1 MNIPFLDLKEINL
14 IHEKQFMAATKEF
27 LHSGRFILGENVAKF
42 ERSFAGICEQSYCVG
57 LANGLDALIL
67 GLEAFKFEPE
77 SEVIVPANTY
87 FASILAIYRA
97 GLTPILV
104 EPSID
109 DYLIDISK
117 IEGAITQKTKAIVA
131 VNLYGKMCDFDALHV
146 ICKKHDLKLIVDA
159 AQSHGAKYK
168 GYKTCKGADAIA
180 YSFYPTKNLGALSD
194 AGALISDNLDI
205 CKNVKLKRNYG
216 SSEKY
221 IFEEKGINS
230 RLGELQA
237 AFLLAKIK
245 YLGIEIST
253 RRTLARL
260 YLENIKNEKI
270 ILPPTNSIDEDS
282 WHLFVIRTD
291 NRSEFI
297 NYLKENGIGYDIHYP
312 IPPHKQLAFKELSH
326 LSFPITEKIHETVV
340 SLPLNIHL
348 SEEEL
353 LYIVEK
359 INAY

>member
-14 IHEKQFMAATKEF
+14 AHEKHFIEATKSF
-27 LHSGRFILGENVAKF
+27 LQSGKFILSENVAKF
-42 ERSFAGICEQSYCVG
+42 ERAFAPICEQSYCVG

-67 GLEAFKFEPE
+67 GLEAFKFEAG

-87 FASILAIYRA
+87 FASILAIFKA

-104 EPSID
+104 EPNLT
-109 DYLIDISK
+109 DYLIDTSK
-117 IEGAITQKTKAIVA
+117 IEKAISKNTRAILA
-131 VNLYGKMCDFDALHV
+131 VNLYGKMCDFDALNI
-146 ICKKHDLKLIVDA
+146 ICKKHSLKLIVDA

-194 AGALISDNLDI
+194 AGALVSDNLDI
-205 CKNVKLKRNYG
+205 FKNVKIKRNYG

-230 RLGELQA
+230 RLSELQA
-237 AFLLAKIK
+237 GYLLIKLK
-245 YLGIEIST
+245 YLGLEITT
-253 RRTLARL
+253 RRTIARF
-260 YLENIKNEKI
+260 YLEKIKNEKI
-270 ILPPTNSIDEDS
+270 ILPPSNSIDEDS

-291 NRSEFI
+291 DRKAFT
-297 NYLKENGIGYDIHYP
+297 NYLTENGIGYDIHYP
-312 IPPHKQLAFKELSH
+312 IPPHKQMAFKELNH
-326 LSFPITEKIHETVV
+326 LSLPITEKIHETVV
-340 SLPLNIHL
+340 SLPMNINL

-353 LYIVEK
+353 LYIVGK